1 MPSGPN
7 RDSGM
12 KRNPSAN
19 HLFIVSARIAARC
32 SASRLRRHGGSCVQR
47 GGRLKR
53 CESSARSCA
62 SVCSPDQLCA
72 IFYHDRNSRS
82 CAASTG
88 RAQDDG
94 ITLSR
99 HAARPLCSCAI
110 RRVETKCGMVV
121 GCVCVRASTR
131 IAVFPL
137 LTYTD
142 LTFALLLA
150 LVLPCHHGR
159 TYSDSC
165 F

>member
-62 SVCSPDQLCA
+62 SVCSPDQLRA
-72 IFYHDRNSRS
+72 IFLPWQELEELRGKHWEGTGRWNHALEARRSPPLLVCHSPRGNKMRNGSWVCVCARKHFDRSFCSPYLHRLDV
-82 CAASTG
+82 CAAPCPRPPVSP
-88 RAQDDG
+88 RAH
-94 ITLSR
+94 L
-99 HAARPLCSCAI
+99 
-110 RRVETKCGMVV
+110 
-121 GCVCVRASTR
+121 
-131 IAVFPL
+131 F
-137 LTYTD
+137 
-142 LTFALLLA
+142 
-150 LVLPCHHGR
+150 
-159 TYSDSC
+159 
-165 F
+165 